1 MLTLINYNKNI
12 LSHNSCFALNPIFP
26 IDNVKSHKPPAG
38 TKHIIED
45 YHATV
50 SYALN
55 LIVGDADG
63 NINASSIDNPDD
75 GIPADVKLAFFNETR
90 HAYGR
95 TALLLSG
102 GAYLGYYH
110 MGVARALWYEG
121 LFPRVI
127 SGASAGSLIA
137 GMLGTRN
144 DAEMEEVFSTDR
156 LAFRPDHF
164 CHSTQL
170 KSSIARSLDR
180 LLPRSIYWIGNR
192 LLSIIFDGKLFNLD
206 GEHFKRVVLS
216 NIGPYTF
223 QEAFDRTGRIINITV
238 APLNTFDPP
247 RLLNYLTAPHV
258 CVWSAAV
265 ASCALPG
272 VFDSSPLIV
281 KEPNGNFRPEHEWGR
296 QGASGTAET
305 EASSTAGGYSDGSLE
320 NDLPMQQL
328 SELFNVNHFI
338 VSQAN
343 PHSALLSSLSLRSFN
358 SGGTSIYSGLVSY
371 VRFLKAQL
379 RSWLRNFVTFL
390 NFGSDVSPWTVKRG
404 IFQTITQD
412 YEGRES
418 DVTIMPWV
426 GDLDVVTAFLSI
438 LKNPTIAEY
447 RRVVAV
453 AEANTWPFISRIRA
467 HCQVEMT
474 LDKCV
479 QRLRKY
485 MSSYRDQKRGMDRT
499 PSFYTSRSIINL
511 SGLSVADP
519 IPATLHE
526 RPQGALSK
534 KPSREFVRRHSV
546 DNLRRISTNSSS
558 NLNLYDFGSN
568 AQERGSVGSSATGGM
583 QKVGGGHDDFEPG
596 YGHTSRSNSNDID
609 DLALTLS
616 VRGADAELA
625 TESPQQMKR
634 SRSKE
639 SNATNVSDKSESAT
653 TSPSHS
659 FHSHNS
665 REHIQEPAASGIHK
679 TTSMANF
686 YYKRSE
692 KSNENLSNMK

>member
-1 MLTLINYNKNI
+1 M
-12 LSHNSCFALNPIFP
+12 
-26 IDNVKSHKPPAG
+26 
-38 TKHIIED
+38 
-45 YHATV
+45 
-50 SYALN
+50 
-55 LIVGDADG
+55 
-63 NINASSIDNPDD
+63 
-75 GIPADVKLAFFNETR
+75 
-90 HAYGR
+90 
-95 TALLLSG
+95 
-102 GAYLGYYH
+102 
-110 MGVARALWYEG
+110 
-121 LFPRVI
+121 
-127 SGASAGSLIA
+127 
-137 GMLGTRN
+137 
-144 DAEMEEVFSTDR
+144 
-156 LAFRPDHF
+156 
-164 CHSTQL
+164 
-170 KSSIARSLDR
+170 
-180 LLPRSIYWIGNR
+180 YWIGNR
-192 LLSIIFDGKLFNLD
+192 ILSIVFDGKIFNLD
-206 GEHFKRVVLS
+206 SEHFKNVVQS
-216 NIGPYTF
+216 NVGSYTF

-281 KEPNGNFRPEHEWGR
+281 KEPNGNYRPEHEWGR
-296 QGASGTAET
+296 QGALGGAEVDVS
-305 EASSTAGGYSDGSLE
+305 ATAGGYSDGSLE

-343 PHSALLSSLSLRSFN
+343 PHSALLSSLSLRSF
-358 SGGTSIYSGLVSY
+358 GGGSTIYSGLVSY

-390 NFGSDVSPWTVKRG
+390 NFGSDVSPWSVKRG

-438 LKNPTIAEY
+438 LKNPTTAEY
-447 RRVVAV
+447 HRLVAV
-453 AEANTWPFISRIRA
+453 GEANTWPFISRIRA

-485 MSSYRDQKRGMDRT
+485 MSSYRDEKKGMDRT

-519 IPATLHE
+519 SPSSLHDITSSSV
-526 RPQGALSK
+526 PK
-534 KPSREFVRRHSV
+534 KPSREFVRMHSM
-546 DNLRRISTNSSS
+546 DNLRRRSNSGSD
-558 NLNLYDFGSN
+558 LNLPSFDAGAIGNNILASTRSN
-568 AQERGSVGSSATGGM
+568 NTSGEGEAMGGLD
-583 QKVGGGHDDFEPG
+583 VDA
-596 YGHTSRSNSNDID
+596 SRSNSNDID
-609 DLALTLS
+609 ELALTLN
-616 VRGADAELA
+616 VRAADLELA
-625 TESPQQMKR
+625 SEAPTPPLLVR

-639 SNATNVSDKSESAT
+639 GDPLIRKSTSFERGENT
-653 TSPSHS
+653 THASTSSHS
-659 FHSHNS
+659 S
-665 REHIQEPAASGIHK
+665 REHLEAPHPNSGIHK

-686 YYKRSE
+686 YYKRSGQ
-692 KSNENLSNMK
+692 STDNLSNMK